1 MHEQDLLKQ
10 EKIAGIQASDRLL
23 APFYRSEDT
32 YSTDH
37 PDGTYTVKGQFIDFA
52 DRAQDAGDFAQE
64 SLLRT
69 VALAPEF
76 VECQVGLNKARADAR
91 REKRVRDR
99 VLPATRSRISSLRE
113 RVFDFNASLKQYR
126 DTHPEDSMTRT
137 VAMLTR
143 SYRTMMVKEGHPTVP
158 TPDVESSFIE
168 VARGMRAELAVE
180 EILGTFEDVEIHYA
194 YNDDETARRKLETEG
209 TDYVID
215 VTVLGRTFPLHIDV
229 KAGESATRDDQ
240 DEPIVGKL
248 WSQCV
253 DSDFSGGGT
262 RPDPR
267 RIGHKSLP
275 MQDALILQIQLQ
287 YPGELEMMCDARGE
301 TLDDIDIN

>member
-1 MHEQDLLKQ
+1 MIGVQT
-10 EKIAGIQASDRLL
+10 SDRLL
-23 APFYRSEDT
+23 GPLYRSEDT
-32 YSTDH
+32 YSTSH
-37 PDGTYTVKGQFIDFA
+37 PEGAYSVKEQLVNVA
-52 DRAQDAGDFAQE
+52 DVAQHAGDFAQE

-69 VALAPEF
+69 IALTPEF
-76 VECQVGLNKARADAR
+76 IADQARLDKARADAR
-91 REKRVRDR
+91 HEKRIRDR
-99 VLPATRSRISSLRE
+99 VSPATRSRISTLRE
-113 RVFDFNASLKQYR
+113 KVFPFNASLKQYL
-126 DTHPEDSMTRT
+126 DTHPDDSMTRT
-137 VAMLTR
+137 VALLTR
-143 SYRTMMVKEGHPTVP
+143 SYRTMMGQEGQQALPS
-158 TPDVESSFIE
+158 PDVDSSLIS

-229 KAGESATRDDQ
+229 KASESATLDD
-240 DEPIVGKL
+240 DNEPITGKL
-248 WSQCV
+248 WSQCIN
-253 DSDFSGGGT
+253 SDFAGGGT
-262 RPDPR
+262 RLDPR